1 MTTKTPSVNFH
12 LTKVCNMRCKF
23 CFATFNDLENVKHD
37 FHLSSEIIQ
46 QIAAA
51 GFEKIT
57 FAGGEPTLVK
67 ELPALAKLAKSL
79 GMTTTIVTNGTKLS
93 EEKLYNELIPHV
105 DWVAISIDSSND
117 FVNLASG
124 RAIRGNTVLSS
135 AYYLYLIRKLKTD
148 KVKIKINTVVSRFNH
163 SEDFNF
169 FIEQAKP
176 DRWKIL
182 QAMPVSGQNSN
193 ENGNFEITKEQFL
206 EFLARNKNHNTKIDI
221 VPEAIEVIRGSYV
234 MISPEGCFFDS
245 TKGSHTYSDPIQE
258 VGVENALSQIS
269 YNYELFI
276 KRGGLYD
283 WSKKE
288 NNFPQRITIS
298 GEVASGKSTV
308 GKLLAK
314 KLQYSFVS
322 LGNKIRSQAKKEGL
336 SIVEF
341 QKKCSSDR
349 SLDFQIDSEFANE
362 CNQQNKIIID
372 YRMGYKFIESS
383 YNIFL
388 LVGEEEAEQRL
399 KLASRYNESQV
410 TIIERNK
417 SFHEQFMYAYGEDY
431 TNQGNYDLVVDTEQ
445 FNSTQAIVEYI
456 IHKLLEQNT
465 NGK

>member
-1 MTTKTPSVNFH
+1 M
-12 LTKVCNMRCKF
+12 
-23 CFATFNDLENVKHD
+23 
-37 FHLSSEIIQ
+37 
-46 QIAAA
+46 
-51 GFEKIT
+51 
-57 FAGGEPTLVK
+57 
-67 ELPALAKLAKSL
+67 
-79 GMTTTIVTNGTKLS
+79 
-93 EEKLYNELIPHV
+93 
-105 DWVAISIDSSND
+105 
-117 FVNLASG
+117 
-124 RAIRGNTVLSS
+124 
-135 AYYLYLIRKLKTD
+135 
-148 KVKIKINTVVSRFNH
+148 
-163 SEDFNF
+163 
-169 FIEQAKP
+169 
-176 DRWKIL
+176 
-182 QAMPVSGQNSN
+182 
-193 ENGNFEITKEQFL
+193 
-206 EFLARNKNHNTKIDI
+206 
-221 VPEAIEVIRGSYV
+221 
-234 MISPEGCFFDS
+234 
-245 TKGSHTYSDPIQE
+245 
-258 VGVENALSQIS
+258 SQIR

-288 NNFPQRITIS
+288 NNFPQRISIS

-445 FNSTQAIVEYI
+445 FNSTQEIVEYI
-456 IHKLLEQNT
+456 FHKLLEQNK